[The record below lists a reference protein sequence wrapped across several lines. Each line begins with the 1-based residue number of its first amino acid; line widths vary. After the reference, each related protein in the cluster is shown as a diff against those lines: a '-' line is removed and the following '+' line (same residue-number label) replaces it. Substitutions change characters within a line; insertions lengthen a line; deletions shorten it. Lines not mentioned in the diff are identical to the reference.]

1 MMLLRLKNKWK
12 LNNTF
17 RLSLIN
23 ESIDDNIM
31 IIFSIYLLTTNLD
44 FILSFFLILRN
55 DNYYKNIKKYQFK
68 TAC

>member
-31 IIFSIYLLTTNLD
+31 IIFSIYLLTTNLY
-44 FILSFFLILRN
+44 FILSFFN
-55 DNYYKNIKKYQFK
+55 FNK
-68 TAC
+68 